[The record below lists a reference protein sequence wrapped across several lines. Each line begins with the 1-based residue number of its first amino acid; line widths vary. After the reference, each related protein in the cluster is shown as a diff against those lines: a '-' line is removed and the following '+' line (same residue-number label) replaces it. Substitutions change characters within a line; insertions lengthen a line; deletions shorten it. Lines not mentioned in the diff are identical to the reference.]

1 MKTLYEVAENPSGL
15 DSFDNYMGE
24 TPPRD
29 WLVVLGRNRDSDV
42 LSESN
47 WESALLLLCGESES
61 VRVFRFGHWACGWIE
76 YLCVAASSPEHVQIG
91 EDIVAQI
98 ADYPV
103 LDEDDYSTREQEAA
117 YSIWSECFDVQE
129 RVQYIRDH
137 KSDFEFHGFCDLLAC
152 VRGKYFAGYASTLL
166 C

>member
-1 MKTLYEVAENPSGL
+1 MKTLYEVAKNPSGL
-15 DSFDNYMGE
+15 DSFGNYVGE

-91 EDIVAQI
+91 EDIVAKI

-117 YSIWSECFDVQE
+117 DDVWADCFDRTE
-129 RVQYIRDH
+129 RIEYIREHRDEFSF
-137 KSDFEFHGFCDLLAC
+137 SDFSDMLRCA
-152 VRGKYFAGYASTLL
+152 RGNYFAGYASELL
-166 C
+166 N